1 MSKKLAL
8 IAILLCIC
16 QAVQGA
22 GDPVAGKEK
31 ATLCMQC
38 HGEDGNSADSNIPKL
53 SGQQAAYIVLAVTEF
68 QSGIRVNPL
77 MSGISNVVKNQQDLE
92 NIAAFFS
99 AQPTMRGKGG
109 ESEQKREGEALFTT
123 ERCNYCHGDG
133 GKRFAPFALSP
144 PVIGGQH
151 KTYLIKAIKDIRD
164 GKRPG
169 DVYGLMVRILSTLS
183 DKQIDAIAEYL
194 SAL

>member
-1 MSKKLAL
+1 MCHVAYG
-8 IAILLCIC
+8 
-16 QAVQGA
+16 V
-22 GDPVAGKEK
+22 GDPAVGKEK

-68 QSGIRVNPL
+68 QNGIRVNPL
-77 MSGISNVVKNQQDLE
+77 MSGISNVVENTQDLE
-92 NIAAFFS
+92 NIAAYFA
-99 AQPTMRGKGG
+99 AQPTMRGTGG
-109 ESEQKREGEALFTT
+109 ASQLKREGEALFTT

-133 GKRFAPFALSP
+133 GKRFAPFSGSP

-151 KTYLIKAIKDIRD
+151 KTYLIKALQDISD

-169 DVYGLMVRILSTLS
+169 DVYGLMVKILGTLS